1 MQPFSNKKTI
11 ALLKSSVLLDNDEAM
26 NSLYA
31 VMYRKVLHF
40 ILKNSGS
47 EQDADDVFQDSLMVL
62 YKLAKRDQL
71 DDVTNIQ
78 SYFFSICRNLWYKAL
93 KKKQKTTTLTEAH
106 HSLPE
111 AAMQISAMLALE
123 KSDFLDQLLKSLGES
138 CRKVLIYY
146 YYDRLKMKEIMKR
159 MNFSSEQVAKNKK
172 SGCMKKL
179 KELIA
184 ANPGFKDLLN

>member
-11 ALLKSSVLLDNDEAM
+11 ALLKSSVFLDNDEAM

-47 EQDADDVFQDSLMVL
+47 EQDADDIFQDSLMVL

-71 DDVTNIQ
+71 DNVTNIQ

-93 KKKQKTTTLTEAH
+93 NKKQKTTTLTEEH
-106 HSLPE
+106 HLLPE
-111 AAMQISAMLALE
+111 AAMQISTMLALE

-138 CRKVLIYY
+138 CRSVLIYY

-159 MNFSSEQVAKNKK
+159 MDFSSEQVAKNKK
-172 SGCMKKL
+172 SRCMKKL